1 MFHLKW
7 IINKDL
13 LYSTWNSAQCYV
25 TAWMGGKFGGE
36 WIHVY
41 VWLSPFIVPLKPSQ
55 HCSAAIPQ
63 YKMFLVLKKINLK
76 KHKYVISPGQSSPKQ
91 ISRGYMRSAHTSDIR
106 SWRCQHRKSSW
117 AFPVGN
123 CEVCRDN
130 GCGKPQFFLFFFF
143 NIYWAAPG
151 LSWGTGDLQ
160 FLLLHVE
167 L

>member
-1 MFHLKW
+1 MELCSMLCDSLDGREVW
-7 IINKDL
+7 GRMDTCIC
-13 LYSTWNSAQCYV
+13 SA
-25 TAWMGGKFGGE
+25 E
-36 WIHVY
+36 S
-41 VWLSPFIVPLKPSQ
+41 L
-55 HCSAAIPQ
+55 HCSPETITTLFSSYTPIQ
-63 YKMFLVLKKINLK
+63 NVSGVKKINLK

-130 GCGKPQFFLFFFF
+130 GCGKPQFFLFFF